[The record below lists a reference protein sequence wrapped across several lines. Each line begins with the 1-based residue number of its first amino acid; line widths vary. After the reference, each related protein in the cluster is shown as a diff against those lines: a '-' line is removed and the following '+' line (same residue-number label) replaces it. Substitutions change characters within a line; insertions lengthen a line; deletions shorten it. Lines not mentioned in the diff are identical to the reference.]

1 MKWKAACRSHA
12 PQLCTHRVGGLEPDV
27 IAEAHLNPD
36 SIFAGIQR
44 FAKDREERITSQR
57 ELLGAL

>member
-1 MKWKAACRSHA
+1 
-12 PQLCTHRVGGLEPDV
+12 V